1 MNIIEWLQGKK
12 TYIVLVVAFVF
23 NVGVAAGWWGLE
35 SELWAV
41 INAILGFLGLGA
53 LKSAV
58 KKTGK

>member
-1 MNIIEWLQGKK
+1 MAIIEWLQGKK

-23 NVGVAAGWWGLE
+23 NVGVAAGWWALE
-35 SELWAV
+35 SELWSV